1 MSHLSCGCKNKRSS
15 YSVAVMVISNAIAS
29 ASFPNSAQLYESGN
43 LGKIPILPTTFFHL
57 HFMDRPCCQPCW
69 KLQNLLSCSNNGCTL
84 FTLFTHSIHS
94 RPAHPLLPHQNTIQI
109 KWKEWKWK
117 ERYILCA
124 SKYKKK
130 EGMFQT
136 GTWQTCYKILM
147 GNLPGH
153 SILVPE
159 FPPTT
164 ISTSAPHPPTLV

>member
-1 MSHLSCGCKNKRSS
+1 
-15 YSVAVMVISNAIAS
+15 MVISNAIAS
-29 ASFPNSAQLYESGN
+29 AIFPNSAQLYESGN

-124 SKYKKK
+124 SKCKK
-130 EGMFQT
+130 EDGMFQKV
-136 GTWQTCYKILM
+136 TWQISHKILM
-147 GNLPGH
+147 EKLPGH
-153 SILVPE
+153 SISPR
-159 FPPTT
+159 
-164 ISTSAPHPPTLV
+164 ISPHHNLHICTSSSYSCLILLGFWI